1 MPHYQFKAV
10 TVDGKQTQGNLFAM
24 STADAVEML
33 SKRGWVPVRI
43 EPPKTWLPELRYVTL
58 PQQVAWYSMLADLLA
73 SGMPIADSLE
83 LLVDRTSN
91 PQLSEAT
98 RDIRSRVIQGE
109 SLSQSMRNHPRVFDS
124 LSQCLVAA
132 GEEGAFIDQVLEKIA
147 AIKDAKNRL
156 ISRLISAFAYPV
168 FLLMIGAAVFAS
180 MMLFFVPKFEPLFA
194 RMRET
199 QGLPWATE
207 MLFSINHFVTSN
219 WMITSIT
226 TGAIVVAA
234 IAWCLNPKSRL
245 VRDRFLLKNRVVGQ
259 LLSGITQSRFCQIL
273 GSLLSSGVR
282 IQQATLIA
290 GQASGNRMLEVAAER
305 AVEKLTAGVGL
316 ADALNEQSVFPRDII
331 ELIRMGEKTNR
342 LERVLQTTAVRL
354 EARNEQ
360 SLDLVLRLLE
370 PMLMVIMALL
380 IGSVMIALLMPI
392 FNASGTTFQ

>member
-1 MPHYQFKAV
+1 MPHFQFKAV
-10 TVDGKQTQGNLFAM
+10 TADGKPTQGNLFAM
-24 STADAVEML
+24 STADAVELL

-43 EPPKTWLPELRYVTL
+43 ETPKQWIPELQTVSL
-58 PQQVAWYSMLADLLA
+58 SQQVAWYSMFADLLA

-91 PQLSEAT
+91 SKLAEAT

-109 SLSQSMRNHPRVFDS
+109 SLSQAMRCHPNVFDS

-147 AIKDAKNRL
+147 AIKESKNRL
-156 ISRLISAFAYPV
+156 ISRLISAFAYPF
-168 FLLMIGAAVFAS
+168 FLLVIGAVVFAS

-207 MLFSINHFVTSN
+207 MLFSINHFVTRH
-219 WMITSIT
+219 WMVTAVSI
-226 TGAIVVAA
+226 GAVVAA
-234 IAWCLNPKSRL
+234 SIVWCLKPQSRL
-245 VRDRFLLKNRVVGQ
+245 TRDRFLLKNRVIGQ
-259 LLSGITQSRFCQIL
+259 LVSGITQSRFCHIL
-273 GSLLSSGVR
+273 GSLLASGVR

-290 GQASGNRMLEVAAER
+290 GQASGNRMLELAAAQ

-342 LERVLQTTAVRL
+342 LEKVLQTTALRL

-370 PMLMVIMALL
+370 PMLMVVMALL
-380 IGSVMIALLMPI
+380 IGFVMIALLMPI

>member
-10 TVDGKQTQGNLFAM
+10 TADGKQTQGNLFAM

-33 SKRGWVPVRI
+33 SKRGWVPVRL
-43 EPPKTWLPELRYVTL
+43 EPPKPWLPGLRSIAL
-58 PQQVAWYSMLADLLA
+58 SQQVAWYSMLADLLA

-83 LLVDRTSN
+83 LLVERTTN
-91 PQLSEAT
+91 PQLAEAT

-109 SLSQSMRNHPRVFDS
+109 SLSQAMRYHPRVFDS
-124 LSQCLVAA
+124 LAQCLVAA
-132 GEEGAFIDQVLEKIA
+132 GEEGAFIDQVLERIA
-147 AIKDAKNRL
+147 AIKDAKSRL
-156 ISRLISAFAYPV
+156 ISRLTSAFAYPI
-168 FLLMIGAAVFAS
+168 FLLIVGAIVFAC

-207 MLFSINHFVTSN
+207 MLFAINHFISRN
-219 WMITSIT
+219 WAITLLLIGS
-226 TGAIVVAA
+226 A
-234 IAWCLNPKSRL
+234 IAAAVMWSLKPQSRL
-245 VRDRFLLKNRVVGQ
+245 VRDRFLLRNRIVGQ
-259 LLSGITQSRFCQIL
+259 LVSGITQSRFCQIL
-273 GSLLSSGVR
+273 GNLLSSGVR

-305 AVEKLTAGVGL
+305 AVERLTAGVSL
-316 ADALNEQSVFPRDII
+316 ADALSEQNVFPRDMI

-342 LERVLQTTAVRL
+342 LEKVLQTTATRL

-360 SLDLVLRLLE
+360 SLELVLRLLE
-370 PMLMVIMALL
+370 PMLMVVMALL
-380 IGSVMIALLMPI
+380 IGFVMIALLMPI

>member
-1 MPHYQFKAV
+1 MPHYQFKAL
-10 TVDGKQTQGNLFAM
+10 TADGKQTQGNLFAM

-33 SKRGWVPVRI
+33 AKRGWVPVRI
-43 EPPKTWLPELRYVTL
+43 ESPKTWLPELRYVTL
-58 PQQVAWYSMLADLLA
+58 SQQVAWYSMLADLLA

-83 LLVDRTSN
+83 LLVDRTTN
-91 PQLSEAT
+91 PQLAEAT

-109 SLSQSMRNHPRVFDS
+109 SLSQSMRHHPKVFDS
-124 LSQCLVAA
+124 LAQCLVAA

-156 ISRLISAFAYPV
+156 LARLISAFAYPV
-168 FLLMIGAAVFAS
+168 FLLIIGAVVFAS

-207 MLFSINHFVTSN
+207 MLFTLNHFVTRN
-219 WMITSIT
+219 WLVTVLVIGAGIT
-226 TGAIVVAA
+226 AA
-234 IAWCLNPKSRL
+234 VAWCWNPKSRL
-245 VRDRFLLKNRVVGQ
+245 VRDRFLLKNRLLGQ

-305 AVEKLTAGVGL
+305 AVEKLTAGVNL

-342 LERVLQTTAVRL
+342 LEKVLQTTAVRL

-360 SLDLVLRLLE
+360 ALELVLRLLE
-370 PMLMVIMALL
+370 PMLMVVMALL
-380 IGSVMIALLMPI
+380 IGFVMVALLMPI

>member
-1 MPHYQFKAV
+1 MPHYQFKAL
-10 TVDGKQTQGNLFAM
+10 TAEGKQTQGNLFAM

-33 SKRGWVPVRI
+33 SKRGWVPVRL
-43 EPPKTWLPELRYVTL
+43 EPPKRWLPDLQYVAL
-58 PQQVAWYSMLADLLA
+58 SQQVAWYSMLADLLA

-83 LLVDRTSN
+83 LLVERTTN
-91 PQLSEAT
+91 PQLAEAT

-124 LSQCLVAA
+124 LAQCLVAA
-132 GEEGAFIDQVLEKIA
+132 GEEGAFIDQVLERIA

-156 ISRLISAFAYPV
+156 ISRLLSAFAYPV
-168 FLLMIGAAVFAS
+168 FLLIIGAIVFAS

-207 MLFSINHFVTSN
+207 MLFSINHFVTN
-219 WMITSIT
+219 HWLITALVLGST
-226 TGAIVVAA
+226 FVAA
-234 IAWCLNPKSRL
+234 IAWLLKPQSRL
-245 VRDRFLLKNRVVGQ
+245 IRDRFLLKNRVVGQ
-259 LLSGITQSRFCQIL
+259 LVSGITQSRFCHIL

-316 ADALNEQSVFPRDII
+316 AEALNEQSVFPREII
-331 ELIRMGEKTNR
+331 ELIRMGERTNR
-342 LERVLQTTAVRL
+342 LEKVLQTTATRL

-370 PMLMVIMALL
+370 PMLMVVMALL
-380 IGSVMIALLMPI
+380 IGFVMIALLMPI